1 MILVNVGNVTIIFFD
16 MHTPIYV
23 LGSHKCRKTIN
34 LNTLVTMSYLEVKKK
49 MSFSDKVEEKA
60 LKNFENIKESI
71 KGLYDVLNLGVSE
84 ELYHNAGLENLEGLY
99 KNLLELL
106 VNDYGLRKV
115 AKKIQTSE
123 VEVDIT
129 LDDCLVESI
138 EKDI

>member
-1 MILVNVGNVTIIFFD
+1 
-16 MHTPIYV
+16 
-23 LGSHKCRKTIN
+23 
-34 LNTLVTMSYLEVKKK
+34 

-99 KNLLELL
+99 QNLLELL
-106 VNDYGLRKV
+106 VNDSGLRKV
-115 AKKIQTSE
+115 VRKIQTSE

-129 LDDCLVESI
+129 LDDYLVESI
-138 EKDI
+138 ENDI

>member
-1 MILVNVGNVTIIFFD
+1 MNVGNVTITFFD
-16 MHTPIYV
+16 MHTFADV
-23 LGSHKCRKTIN
+23 LGSRKC
-34 LNTLVTMSYLEVKKK
+34 KKMIIFKYFGYHELLRGEEK

-84 ELYHNAGLENLEGLY
+84 ELYHKAGLENLEGLY

-115 AKKIQTSE
+115 VRKIQTSE

-129 LDDCLVESI
+129 LDDYLVESI
-138 EKDI
+138 ENDI

>member
-1 MILVNVGNVTIIFFD
+1 
-16 MHTPIYV
+16 MHTLIYV
-23 LGSHKCRKTIN
+23 LRSRKC
-34 LNTLVTMSYLEVKKK
+34 KKMIIFKYFGCDELLRGEEK

>member
-1 MILVNVGNVTIIFFD
+1 LNVGNVTIIFFD
-16 MHTPIYV
+16 MHTLIYV
-23 LGSHKCRKTIN
+23 LRSRKC
-34 LNTLVTMSYLEVKKK
+34 KKMIIFKYFGCDELLRGEEK

-129 LDDCLVESI
+129 LDDYLVESI

>member
-1 MILVNVGNVTIIFFD
+1 MLLRG
-16 MHTPIYV
+16 
-23 LGSHKCRKTIN
+23 
-34 LNTLVTMSYLEVKKK
+34 EVK

-60 LKNFENIKESI
+60 LKNFENIKDAI

-84 ELYHNAGLENLEGLY
+84 ELYQNAGMENLEGLY

-115 AKKIQTSE
+115 VKKIQTSE

-129 LDDCLVESI
+129 LDDYLVESI
-138 EKDI
+138 ENDI

>member
-1 MILVNVGNVTIIFFD
+1 
-16 MHTPIYV
+16 
-23 LGSHKCRKTIN
+23 
-34 LNTLVTMSYLEVKKK
+34 

-84 ELYHNAGLENLEGLY
+84 ELYHKAGLENLEGLY

-115 AKKIQTSE
+115 VRKIQTSE

-129 LDDCLVESI
+129 LDDYLVESI
-138 EKDI
+138 ENDI